1 MKDLKVDDVIRDFFR
16 NPEHFADMMNA
27 ILYGGQNVIK
37 PDELQRMDTSEI
49 FVGNYISRE
58 RRRDVIMLWK
68 GKDSQA
74 ILALEAQDQ
83 VDFTM
88 VSRTLLY
95 DALTYNMQDKEY
107 KSYKIMPVVSLVLF
121 HGEGRWTAATSLV
134 ERMDIPESLKGMSN
148 DWKMKIVDIKD
159 LDYHLLK
166 NEDNRNIVKTVNQI
180 WRKEKEDF
188 KGMEVSKTA
197 ARVIAILTERYDIL
211 KQVRGEEGTMAMW
224 SFWKDIEDSG
234 IRIGEERGMKRGMEL
249 GMKKGMLELVILQ
262 LKKVLGTLTPELT
275 LKIELSNEEELNNLA
290 LHITDIHSEKDVY
303 QILQ

>member
-1 MKDLKVDDVIRDFFR
+1 
-16 NPEHFADMMNA
+16 
-27 ILYGGQNVIK
+27 
-37 PDELQRMDTSEI
+37 MDTSEI

-121 HGEGRWTAATSLV
+121 HGEGRWIAATSLV
-134 ERMDIPESLKGMSN
+134 EERMDIPESLKGMPN

-197 ARVIAILTERYDIL
+197 ARVIAILTERFDIL
-211 KQVRGEEGTMAMW
+211 ERVKGEEGTVAMW

-234 IRIGEERGMKRGMEL
+234 IRIGEERGMK
-249 GMKKGMLELVILQ
+249 KGMLRIVITQ

-275 LKIELSNEEELNNLA
+275 LRIEFSNEEELNNLA
-290 LHITDIHSEKDVY
+290 LHIADIHSETDVY
-303 QILQ
+303 MILE

>member
-27 ILYGGQNVIK
+27 ILYGGQDVIK

-134 ERMDIPESLKGMSN
+134 ERMDIPESLKGMPN

-211 KQVRGEEGTMAMW
+211 EQVKGEEETMAMW
-224 SFWKDIEDSG
+224 SFWKDIEQEG
-234 IRIGEERGMKRGMEL
+234 K
-249 GMKKGMLELVILQ
+249 
-262 LKKVLGTLTPELT
+262 KKV
-275 LKIELSNEEELNNLA
+275 KC
-290 LHITDIHSEKDVY
+290 KY
-303 QILQ
+303 